1 MSGTREDSGD
11 TVDVSEGHSL
21 GGVVGVLMH
30 GSGVLYYTYRSRNG
44 MPVSSCAVLL
54 LSIRLP

>member
-1 MSGTREDSGD
+1 MIRLTSPR
-11 TVDVSEGHSL
+11 VSL

-44 MPVSSCAVLL
+44 MPVSSCAVL
-54 LSIRLP
+54 SIRLP